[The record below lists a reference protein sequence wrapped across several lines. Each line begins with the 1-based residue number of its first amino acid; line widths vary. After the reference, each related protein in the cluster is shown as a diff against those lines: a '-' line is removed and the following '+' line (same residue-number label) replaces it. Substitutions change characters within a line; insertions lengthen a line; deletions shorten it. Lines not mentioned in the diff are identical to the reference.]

1 MYKVIALIGEAG
13 SGKDTLMQS
22 VLAKTDKLHEIVS
35 CTTRPPREGEV
46 DGVNYHFCS
55 AEEMTKKILNDEMAE
70 AVLFNDWVYG
80 TENKALSED
89 KLNVGIFNLEG
100 IEALRQN
107 PNHNIFAVYL
117 DVEDSVRLI
126 RYLNRENMTKEKI
139 NEMFRRYKADEID
152 FAVSDV
158 LAEQGIS
165 KEILPQIVETVKSSD
180 ETEVANTTSVKNEKT
195 VIVLFQ
201 R

>member
-1 MYKVIALIGEAG
+1 MKNILILCGKAA
-13 SGKDTLMQS
+13 SGKDTL
-22 VLAKTDKLHEIVS
+22 KRYIVEALELS
-35 CTTRPPREGEV
+35 GIEFNNVVNTTTRPPREGEV

-70 AVLFNDWVYG
+70 DVLFNDWVYG

-152 FAVSDV
+152 FADV
-158 LAEQGIS
+158 DDLVDYKLTIEDNENKMVVADRVLKMAFENF
-165 KEILPQIVETVKSSD
+165 EIL
-180 ETEVANTTSVKNEKT
+180 
-195 VIVLFQ
+195 
-201 R
+201 

>member
-1 MYKVIALIGEAG
+1 MKNILILCGKAA
-13 SGKDTLMQS
+13 SGKDTL
-22 VLAKTDKLHEIVS
+22 KKYIVRALELS
-35 CTTRPPREGEV
+35 GIEFNNVVNTTTRPPREGEV

-152 FAVSDV
+152 FADV
-158 LAEQGIS
+158 DDLVDYKLTMEDNENKMVVADRVLRMAFENF
-165 KEILPQIVETVKSSD
+165 EIL
-180 ETEVANTTSVKNEKT
+180 
-195 VIVLFQ
+195 
-201 R
+201 

>member
-1 MYKVIALIGEAG
+1 MKNILILCGKAA
-13 SGKDTLMQS
+13 SGKDTL
-22 VLAKTDKLHEIVS
+22 KRYIVEALELS
-35 CTTRPPREGEV
+35 GIEFNNVVNTTTRPPREGEV

-152 FAVSDV
+152 FADV
-158 LAEQGIS
+158 DDLVDYKLTIEDNENKMVVADRVLRMAFENF
-165 KEILPQIVETVKSSD
+165 EIL
-180 ETEVANTTSVKNEKT
+180 
-195 VIVLFQ
+195 
-201 R
+201 

>member
-1 MYKVIALIGEAG
+1 MKNILILCGKAA
-13 SGKDTLMQS
+13 SGKDTL
-22 VLAKTDKLHEIVS
+22 KRYIVEALELS
-35 CTTRPPREGEV
+35 GIEFNNVVNTTTRPPREGEV

-152 FAVSDV
+152 FADV
-158 LAEQGIS
+158 DDLVDYKLTIEDNENKMVVADRVLRMAFENL
-165 KEILPQIVETVKSSD
+165 EIL
-180 ETEVANTTSVKNEKT
+180 
-195 VIVLFQ
+195 
-201 R
+201 

>member
-1 MYKVIALIGEAG
+1 MKNILILCGKAA
-13 SGKDTLMQS
+13 SGKDTL
-22 VLAKTDKLHEIVS
+22 KRYIVEALELS
-35 CTTRPPREGEV
+35 GIEFNNVVNTTTRPPREGEV

-89 KLNVGIFNLEG
+89 TLNAGIFNLEG

-107 PNHNIFAVYL
+107 SNHNIFAVYL

-152 FAVSDV
+152 FADV
-158 LAEQGIS
+158 DDLVDYKLTIEDNENKMVVADRVLRMAFENF
-165 KEILPQIVETVKSSD
+165 EIL
-180 ETEVANTTSVKNEKT
+180 
-195 VIVLFQ
+195 
-201 R
+201 

>member
-1 MYKVIALIGEAG
+1 MKSILILWGTADR
-13 SGKDTLMQS
+13 GKDTL
-22 VLAKTDKLHEIVS
+22 KRYIVEALELS
-35 CTTRPPREGEV
+35 GIEFNNVVNTTTRPPREGEV

-70 AVLFNDWVYG
+70 AILFNDWVYG

-152 FAVSDV
+152 FADV
-158 LAEQGIS
+158 DDLVDYKLTIEDNENKMVVADRVLRMALENF
-165 KEILPQIVETVKSSD
+165 EIL
-180 ETEVANTTSVKNEKT
+180 
-195 VIVLFQ
+195 
-201 R
+201 

>member
-1 MYKVIALIGEAG
+1 MKNILILCGKAA
-13 SGKDTLMQS
+13 SGKDTL
-22 VLAKTDKLHEIVS
+22 KRYIVEALELS
-35 CTTRPPREGEV
+35 GIEFNNVVNTTTRPPREGEV

-126 RYLNRENMTKEKI
+126 RYLNRDNMTKEKI

-152 FAVSDV
+152 FADV
-158 LAEQGIS
+158 DDLVDYKLTIEDNEDKMIVADRVLRMAFENF
-165 KEILPQIVETVKSSD
+165 EIL
-180 ETEVANTTSVKNEKT
+180 
-195 VIVLFQ
+195 
-201 R
+201 

>member
-1 MYKVIALIGEAG
+1 MKNILILCGKAA
-13 SGKDTLMQS
+13 SGKDTL
-22 VLAKTDKLHEIVS
+22 KRYIVEALELS
-35 CTTRPPREGEV
+35 GIEFNNVVNTTTRPPREGEV

-152 FAVSDV
+152 FADV
-158 LAEQGIS
+158 DDLVDYKLTIEDNENKMVVANRVLRMAFENF
-165 KEILPQIVETVKSSD
+165 EIL
-180 ETEVANTTSVKNEKT
+180 
-195 VIVLFQ
+195 
-201 R
+201 

>member
-1 MYKVIALIGEAG
+1 MKNILILCGKAA
-13 SGKDTLMQS
+13 SGKDTL
-22 VLAKTDKLHEIVS
+22 KRYIVEALELS
-35 CTTRPPREGEV
+35 GIEFNNVVNTTTRPPREGEI

-152 FAVSDV
+152 FADV
-158 LAEQGIS
+158 DDLVDYKLTIEDNENKMVVADRVLRMAFENF
-165 KEILPQIVETVKSSD
+165 EIL
-180 ETEVANTTSVKNEKT
+180 
-195 VIVLFQ
+195 
-201 R
+201 

>member
-1 MYKVIALIGEAG
+1 MKNILILCGKAA
-13 SGKDTLMQS
+13 SGKDTLKRYIIEALELS
-22 VLAKTDKLHEIVS
+22 GIEFNNVVNT
-35 CTTRPPREGEV
+35 TTRPPREGEV

-152 FAVSDV
+152 FADV
-158 LAEQGIS
+158 DDLVDYKLTIEDNENKMVVADRVLRMALENF
-165 KEILPQIVETVKSSD
+165 EIL
-180 ETEVANTTSVKNEKT
+180 
-195 VIVLFQ
+195 
-201 R
+201 

>member
-1 MYKVIALIGEAG
+1 MKNILILCGKAA
-13 SGKDTLMQS
+13 SGKDTL
-22 VLAKTDKLHEIVS
+22 KKYIVRALELS
-35 CTTRPPREGEV
+35 GIEFNNVVNTTTRPPREGEV

-152 FAVSDV
+152 FADV
-158 LAEQGIS
+158 DDLVDYKLTIEDNENKMVVADRVLRMALENF
-165 KEILPQIVETVKSSD
+165 EIL
-180 ETEVANTTSVKNEKT
+180 
-195 VIVLFQ
+195 
-201 R
+201 

>member
-1 MYKVIALIGEAG
+1 MKNILILCGKAA
-13 SGKDTLMQS
+13 SGKDTL
-22 VLAKTDKLHEIVS
+22 KKYIVRALELS
-35 CTTRPPREGEV
+35 GIEFNNVVNTTTRPPREGEV

-152 FAVSDV
+152 FADV
-158 LAEQGIS
+158 DDLVDYKLTIVDNENKMIVADRVLRMAFENF
-165 KEILPQIVETVKSSD
+165 EIL
-180 ETEVANTTSVKNEKT
+180 
-195 VIVLFQ
+195 
-201 R
+201 

>member
-1 MYKVIALIGEAG
+1 MKNILILCGKAA
-13 SGKDTLMQS
+13 SGKDTL
-22 VLAKTDKLHEIVS
+22 KRYIVEALELS
-35 CTTRPPREGEV
+35 GIEFNNVVNTTTRPPREGEV

-152 FAVSDV
+152 FADV
-158 LAEQGIS
+158 DDLVDYKLQIEDNENKMVVADRVLRMAFENF
-165 KEILPQIVETVKSSD
+165 EIL
-180 ETEVANTTSVKNEKT
+180 
-195 VIVLFQ
+195 
-201 R
+201 

>member
-1 MYKVIALIGEAG
+1 MKNILILCGKAA
-13 SGKDTLMQS
+13 SGKDTL
-22 VLAKTDKLHEIVS
+22 KKYIVRALELS
-35 CTTRPPREGEV
+35 GIEFNNVVNTTTRPPREGEV

-152 FAVSDV
+152 FADV
-158 LAEQGIS
+158 DDLVDYKLTIVDNES
-165 KEILPQIVETVKSSD
+165 KMVVADRVLRMALENFEIL
-180 ETEVANTTSVKNEKT
+180 
-195 VIVLFQ
+195 
-201 R
+201 

>member
-1 MYKVIALIGEAG
+1 MKNILILCGKAA
-13 SGKDTLMQS
+13 SGKDTL
-22 VLAKTDKLHEIVS
+22 KRYIVEALELS
-35 CTTRPPREGEV
+35 GIEFNNVVNTTTRPPREGEV

-152 FAVSDV
+152 FADV
-158 LAEQGIS
+158 DDLVDYKLTIEDNENKMVVADKVLRMALENF
-165 KEILPQIVETVKSSD
+165 EIL
-180 ETEVANTTSVKNEKT
+180 
-195 VIVLFQ
+195 
-201 R
+201 

>member
-1 MYKVIALIGEAG
+1 MKNILILCGKAA
-13 SGKDTLMQS
+13 SGKDTL
-22 VLAKTDKLHEIVS
+22 KKYIVEALELS
-35 CTTRPPREGEV
+35 GIEFNNVVNTTTRPPREGEV
-46 DGVNYHFCS
+46 DGVNYYFCS

-152 FAVSDV
+152 FADV
-158 LAEQGIS
+158 DDLVDYKLTIEDNENKMVVADRVLRMAFENF
-165 KEILPQIVETVKSSD
+165 EIL
-180 ETEVANTTSVKNEKT
+180 
-195 VIVLFQ
+195 
-201 R
+201 

>member
-1 MYKVIALIGEAG
+1 MKNILILCGKAA
-13 SGKDTLMQS
+13 SGKDTLKRYIIEALELS
-22 VLAKTDKLHEIVS
+22 GIEFNNVVNT
-35 CTTRPPREGEV
+35 TTRPPREGEV

-152 FAVSDV
+152 FADV
-158 LAEQGIS
+158 DDLVDYKLTIEDNENKMVVADRVLRMAFENF
-165 KEILPQIVETVKSSD
+165 EIL
-180 ETEVANTTSVKNEKT
+180 
-195 VIVLFQ
+195 
-201 R
+201 

>member
-1 MYKVIALIGEAG
+1 MKNILILCGKAA
-13 SGKDTLMQS
+13 SGKDTLKKYIIRTLELS
-22 VLAKTDKLHEIVS
+22 GIEFNNVVNT
-35 CTTRPPREGEV
+35 TTRPPREGEV

-152 FAVSDV
+152 FADV
-158 LAEQGIS
+158 DDLVDYKLTMEDNENKMVVADRILRMALENF
-165 KEILPQIVETVKSSD
+165 EIL
-180 ETEVANTTSVKNEKT
+180 
-195 VIVLFQ
+195 
-201 R
+201 

>member
-1 MYKVIALIGEAG
+1 MKNILILCGKAA
-13 SGKDTLMQS
+13 SGKDTL
-22 VLAKTDKLHEIVS
+22 KKYIVEALELS
-35 CTTRPPREGEV
+35 GIEFNNVVNTTTRPPREGEV

-152 FAVSDV
+152 FADV
-158 LAEQGIS
+158 DDLVDYKLTIEDNENKMVVADRVLRMALENF
-165 KEILPQIVETVKSSD
+165 EIL
-180 ETEVANTTSVKNEKT
+180 
-195 VIVLFQ
+195 
-201 R
+201 

>member
-1 MYKVIALIGEAG
+1 MKNILILCGKAA
-13 SGKDTLMQS
+13 SGKDTL
-22 VLAKTDKLHEIVS
+22 KRYIVEALELS
-35 CTTRPPREGEV
+35 GIEFNNVVNTTTRPPREGEV

-117 DVEDSVRLI
+117 DVEDSIRLI

-152 FAVSDV
+152 FADV
-158 LAEQGIS
+158 DDLVDYKLTIEDNENKMVVADRVLRMALENF
-165 KEILPQIVETVKSSD
+165 EIL
-180 ETEVANTTSVKNEKT
+180 
-195 VIVLFQ
+195 
-201 R
+201 

>member
-1 MYKVIALIGEAG
+1 MKNILILCGKAA
-13 SGKDTLMQS
+13 SGKDTL
-22 VLAKTDKLHEIVS
+22 KKYIVEALELS
-35 CTTRPPREGEV
+35 GIEFNNVVNTTTRPPREGEV

-152 FAVSDV
+152 FADV
-158 LAEQGIS
+158 DDLVDYKLTIEDNENKMVVANRVLRMAFENF
-165 KEILPQIVETVKSSD
+165 EIL
-180 ETEVANTTSVKNEKT
+180 
-195 VIVLFQ
+195 
-201 R
+201 

>member
-1 MYKVIALIGEAG
+1 MKNILILCGKAA
-13 SGKDTLMQS
+13 SGKDTL
-22 VLAKTDKLHEIVS
+22 KRYIVEALELS
-35 CTTRPPREGEV
+35 GIEFNNVVNTTTRPPREGEV

-107 PNHNIFAVYL
+107 PNHNIFAIYL

-152 FAVSDV
+152 FADV
-158 LAEQGIS
+158 DDLVDYKLTIEDNENKMVVADRVLRMAFENF
-165 KEILPQIVETVKSSD
+165 EIL
-180 ETEVANTTSVKNEKT
+180 
-195 VIVLFQ
+195 
-201 R
+201 

>member
-1 MYKVIALIGEAG
+1 MKNILILCGKAA
-13 SGKDTLMQS
+13 SGKDTL
-22 VLAKTDKLHEIVS
+22 KRYIVEALELS
-35 CTTRPPREGEV
+35 GIEFNNVVNTTTRPPREGEV

-152 FAVSDV
+152 FADV
-158 LAEQGIS
+158 DDLVDYKLTIEDNENKMVVADRVLRLAFENF
-165 KEILPQIVETVKSSD
+165 EIL
-180 ETEVANTTSVKNEKT
+180 
-195 VIVLFQ
+195 
-201 R
+201 

>member
-1 MYKVIALIGEAG
+1 MKNILILCGKAA
-13 SGKDTLMQS
+13 SGKDTL
-22 VLAKTDKLHEIVS
+22 KRYIVEALELS
-35 CTTRPPREGEV
+35 GIEFNNVVNTTTRPPREGEV

-152 FAVSDV
+152 FADV
-158 LAEQGIS
+158 DDLVDYKLTIEDNEDKMIVADRVLRMAFENF
-165 KEILPQIVETVKSSD
+165 EIL
-180 ETEVANTTSVKNEKT
+180 
-195 VIVLFQ
+195 
-201 R
+201 

>member
-1 MYKVIALIGEAG
+1 MKNILILCGKAA
-13 SGKDTLMQS
+13 SGKDTL
-22 VLAKTDKLHEIVS
+22 KRYIVEALELS
-35 CTTRPPREGEV
+35 GIEFNNVVNTTTRPPREGEV

-139 NEMFRRYKADEID
+139 NEMFRRYKADELD
-152 FAVSDV
+152 FADV
-158 LAEQGIS
+158 DDMVDYKLKLEGNEDKMIVANRVLRMAFENF
-165 KEILPQIVETVKSSD
+165 EIL
-180 ETEVANTTSVKNEKT
+180 
-195 VIVLFQ
+195 
-201 R
+201 

>member
-1 MYKVIALIGEAG
+1 MKNILILCGKAA
-13 SGKDTLMQS
+13 SGKDTI
-22 VLAKTDKLHEIVS
+22 KRYIVEALELS
-35 CTTRPPREGEV
+35 GIEFNNVVNTTTRPPREGEV

-152 FAVSDV
+152 FADV
-158 LAEQGIS
+158 DDLVDYKLTIEDNEDKMIVADRVLRMALENF
-165 KEILPQIVETVKSSD
+165 EIL
-180 ETEVANTTSVKNEKT
+180 
-195 VIVLFQ
+195 
-201 R
+201 

>member
-1 MYKVIALIGEAG
+1 MKNILILCGKAA
-13 SGKDTLMQS
+13 SGKDTL
-22 VLAKTDKLHEIVS
+22 KRYIVEALELS
-35 CTTRPPREGEV
+35 GIEFNNVINTTTRPPREGEV

-152 FAVSDV
+152 FADV
-158 LAEQGIS
+158 DDLVDYKLTIEDNENKMVVADRVLRMAFENF
-165 KEILPQIVETVKSSD
+165 ET
-180 ETEVANTTSVKNEKT
+180 
-195 VIVLFQ
+195 L
-201 R
+201 

>member
-1 MYKVIALIGEAG
+1 MKNILILCGKSA
-13 SGKDTLMQS
+13 SGKDTL
-22 VLAKTDKLHEIVS
+22 KRYIVEALELS
-35 CTTRPPREGEV
+35 GIEFNNVVNTTTRPPREGEV

-152 FAVSDV
+152 FADV
-158 LAEQGIS
+158 DDLVDYKLTIEDNENKMVVADRVLRMAFENF
-165 KEILPQIVETVKSSD
+165 EIL
-180 ETEVANTTSVKNEKT
+180 
-195 VIVLFQ
+195 
-201 R
+201 

>member
-1 MYKVIALIGEAG
+1 MKNILILCGKAA
-13 SGKDTLMQS
+13 SGKDTLKKYIIEALELS
-22 VLAKTDKLHEIVS
+22 GIEFNNVVNT
-35 CTTRPPREGEV
+35 TTRPPREGEV

-152 FAVSDV
+152 FADV
-158 LAEQGIS
+158 DDLVDYKLTIEDNENKMVVADRVLRMAFENF
-165 KEILPQIVETVKSSD
+165 EIL
-180 ETEVANTTSVKNEKT
+180 
-195 VIVLFQ
+195 
-201 R
+201 

>member
-1 MYKVIALIGEAG
+1 MKNILILCGKAA
-13 SGKDTLMQS
+13 SGKDTL
-22 VLAKTDKLHEIVS
+22 KRYIVEALELS
-35 CTTRPPREGEV
+35 GIEFNNVVNTTTRPPREGEV

-152 FAVSDV
+152 FADV
-158 LAEQGIS
+158 DDLVDYKRTIEDNENKMVVADRVLRMAVENF
-165 KEILPQIVETVKSSD
+165 EIL
-180 ETEVANTTSVKNEKT
+180 
-195 VIVLFQ
+195 
-201 R
+201 

>member
-1 MYKVIALIGEAG
+1 MKNILILCGKAA
-13 SGKDTLMQS
+13 SGKDTL
-22 VLAKTDKLHEIVS
+22 KRYIVEALELS
-35 CTTRPPREGEV
+35 GIEFNNVVNTTTRPPREGEV

-152 FAVSDV
+152 FADV
-158 LAEQGIS
+158 DDLVDYKLTIEDNENKIVVADRVLRMAFENF
-165 KEILPQIVETVKSSD
+165 EIL
-180 ETEVANTTSVKNEKT
+180 
-195 VIVLFQ
+195 
-201 R
+201 

>member
-1 MYKVIALIGEAG
+1 MKNILILCGKAA
-13 SGKDTLMQS
+13 SGKDTL
-22 VLAKTDKLHEIVS
+22 KRYIVEALELS
-35 CTTRPPREGEV
+35 GIEFNNVVNTTTRPPREGEV

-55 AEEMTKKILNDEMAE
+55 AEEKTKKILNDEMAE

-152 FAVSDV
+152 FADV
-158 LAEQGIS
+158 DDLVDYKLTIEDNENKMVVADRVLRMALENF
-165 KEILPQIVETVKSSD
+165 EIL
-180 ETEVANTTSVKNEKT
+180 
-195 VIVLFQ
+195 
-201 R
+201 

>member
-1 MYKVIALIGEAG
+1 MKNILILCGKAA
-13 SGKDTLMQS
+13 SGKDTL
-22 VLAKTDKLHEIVS
+22 KKYIVEALELS
-35 CTTRPPREGEV
+35 GIEFNNVVNTTTRPPREGEV

-152 FAVSDV
+152 FADV
-158 LAEQGIS
+158 DDLVDYKLTIEDNENKMVVADRVLRMAFENF
-165 KEILPQIVETVKSSD
+165 EIL
-180 ETEVANTTSVKNEKT
+180 
-195 VIVLFQ
+195 
-201 R
+201 

>member
-1 MYKVIALIGEAG
+1 MKNILILCGKAA
-13 SGKDTLMQS
+13 SGKDTL
-22 VLAKTDKLHEIVS
+22 KRYIVEALELS
-35 CTTRPPREGEV
+35 GIEFNNVVNTTTRPPREGEV

-152 FAVSDV
+152 FADV
-158 LAEQGIS
+158 DDLVDYKLTIEDNEDKMVVADRVLRMALENF
-165 KEILPQIVETVKSSD
+165 EIL
-180 ETEVANTTSVKNEKT
+180 
-195 VIVLFQ
+195 
-201 R
+201 

>member
-1 MYKVIALIGEAG
+1 MKNILILCGKAA
-13 SGKDTLMQS
+13 SGKDTL
-22 VLAKTDKLHEIVS
+22 KRYIVEALELS
-35 CTTRPPREGEV
+35 GIEFNNVVNTTTRPPREGEV
-46 DGVNYHFCS
+46 DGVNYNFCS

-152 FAVSDV
+152 FADV
-158 LAEQGIS
+158 DDLVDYKLTIEDNENKMVVADRVLRMAFENF
-165 KEILPQIVETVKSSD
+165 EIL
-180 ETEVANTTSVKNEKT
+180 
-195 VIVLFQ
+195 
-201 R
+201 

>member
-1 MYKVIALIGEAG
+1 MKNILILCGKAA
-13 SGKDTLMQS
+13 SGKDTL
-22 VLAKTDKLHEIVS
+22 KRYIVEALELS
-35 CTTRPPREGEV
+35 GIEFNNVVNTTTRPPREGEV

-152 FAVSDV
+152 FADV
-158 LAEQGIS
+158 DNLVDYKLTIEDNENKMVVADRVLRMALENF
-165 KEILPQIVETVKSSD
+165 EIL
-180 ETEVANTTSVKNEKT
+180 
-195 VIVLFQ
+195 
-201 R
+201 

>member
-1 MYKVIALIGEAG
+1 MKNILILCGKAA
-13 SGKDTLMQS
+13 SGKDTL
-22 VLAKTDKLHEIVS
+22 KRYIVEALELS
-35 CTTRPPREGEV
+35 GIEFNNVVNTTTRPPREGEV

-152 FAVSDV
+152 FADV
-158 LAEQGIS
+158 DDLVDYKLTIEDNEDKMIVADKVLRMAFENF
-165 KEILPQIVETVKSSD
+165 EIL
-180 ETEVANTTSVKNEKT
+180 
-195 VIVLFQ
+195 
-201 R
+201 

>member
-1 MYKVIALIGEAG
+1 MKNILILCGKAA
-13 SGKDTLMQS
+13 SGKDTL
-22 VLAKTDKLHEIVS
+22 KRYIVEALELS
-35 CTTRPPREGEV
+35 GIEFNNVVNTTTRPPREGEV
-46 DGVNYHFCS
+46 DGINYHFCS

-152 FAVSDV
+152 FADV
-158 LAEQGIS
+158 DDLVDYKLTIEDNENKMVVADRVLRMAFENF
-165 KEILPQIVETVKSSD
+165 EIL
-180 ETEVANTTSVKNEKT
+180 
-195 VIVLFQ
+195 
-201 R
+201 

>member
-1 MYKVIALIGEAG
+1 MKNILILCGKAA
-13 SGKDTLMQS
+13 SGKDTL
-22 VLAKTDKLHEIVS
+22 KRYIVEALELS
-35 CTTRPPREGEV
+35 GIEFNTVVNTTTRPPREGEV

-55 AEEMTKKILNDEMAE
+55 SEEMTKKILNDEMAE

-152 FAVSDV
+152 FADV
-158 LAEQGIS
+158 DDLVDYKLTIEDNENKMVVADRVLRMAFENF
-165 KEILPQIVETVKSSD
+165 EIL
-180 ETEVANTTSVKNEKT
+180 
-195 VIVLFQ
+195 
-201 R
+201 